1 MRKRRLMIAV
11 ALAAL
16 SIPAAAAH
24 AASVGSE
31 VDPLEKANRVGFA
44 IYQFFDRNVIRPAA
58 LTYQKVLPGPLRDGI
73 RHVLDNLGEPRTA
86 ANDVLQFRFEKAATA
101 AIRFATNSTVGVFGF
116 FDVATHLGVP
126 RHENGFDLTLGRWGI
141 KTGPYLF
148 VPFLGPATFRDS
160 IGYTVNVLL
169 DPLNGPIEHAAAY
182 LVVTKGVVGG
192 LDTRARA
199 DSELTAVLGDA
210 TDPYATM
217 RSLYLQNQQSK
228 IDDNSTAV
236 PALPDFDED
245 TTPPPGAPGTLV
257 TPVTPK
263 PDTKTPGPAAS
274 ADTPSPLGPQTIV
287 VWKMA
292 QASDLAKGA
301 PASEVDHFGA

>member
-1 MRKRRLMIAV
+1 MIAV

-16 SIPAAAAH
+16 SMPAAAAH

-44 IYQFFDRNVIRPAA
+44 IHEFFDRHVIRPAA
-58 LTYQKVLPGPLRDGI
+58 LTYQTIVPGPLRDGV
-73 RHVLDNLGEPRTA
+73 RHMLDNLGEPRTA

-101 AIRFATNSTVGVFGF
+101 VVRFAANSTVGVLGF
-116 FDVATHLGVP
+116 FDVATHMGLP
-126 RHENGFDLTLGRWGI
+126 RHENGFDLTLGRAGI
-141 KTGPYLF
+141 KAGPYLF
-148 VPFLGPATFRDS
+148 VPFLGPATFRDA
-160 IGYTVNVLL
+160 IGYGVNVLL
-169 DPLNGPIEHAAAY
+169 DPMNGPVVRAAPY

-192 LDTRARA
+192 LDLRARA

-228 IDDNSTAV
+228 IDDTSTAV
-236 PALPDFDED
+236 PPLPDFDED
-245 TTPPPGAPGTLV
+245 SPPTPA
-257 TPVTPK
+257 TPK
-263 PDTKTPGPAAS
+263 SDSKAPGPAAS
-274 ADTPSPLGPQTIV
+274 ADTTSPVGSEAVV
-287 VWKMA
+287 VWRLV

-301 PASEVDHFGA
+301 PAPAIDHFGA